1 MAALQRMPE
10 AQGVLMIDDVPIK
23 GISLQKTQRCIS
35 VLDQNPVLFSGS
47 LKKNLVLMEQF
58 RDKDYGEPLKMF
70 N

>member
-1 MAALQRMPE
+1 MPE
-10 AQGVLMIDDVPIK
+10 AQGVLMIDNVPIK
-23 GISLQKTQRCIS
+23 GISLQKIRRCIS

-47 LKKNLVLMEQF
+47 LKKNLDLMEKF